1 MSHPEVLV
9 TEDGNALEV
18 TFELDEA
25 GTISS
30 ATVDGQTFE
39 GEDAQ
44 LIYNEFEGFT
54 PRDGITSG
62 NSQWSPE
69 DVPSEE
75 DKPGGLMSPPEPEQ
89 PPTSVREK
97 AIERL
102 GVTEEDIQEGMDT
115 GEITELDLQVLMEY
129 GDDIYTYLEDKVGDD
144 PDGMQLYRL
153 MTDWAEENKK
163 QLPFNMNFLVDT
175 FRKALNN
182 G

>member
-1 MSHPEVLV
+1 
-9 TEDGNALEV
+9 
-18 TFELDEA
+18 
-25 GTISS
+25 
-30 ATVDGQTFE
+30 
-39 GEDAQ
+39 
-44 LIYNEFEGFT
+44 
-54 PRDGITSG
+54 
-62 NSQWSPE
+62 
-69 DVPSEE
+69 
-75 DKPGGLMSPPEPEQ
+75 MSPPEPEQ

-153 MTDWAEENKK
+153 MTDWAEENNK